1 MKTIGLANLTN
12 NQAAVLQNAATVA
25 GMDMANLNNRQQAAV
40 QNAQNFLQMD
50 MANLTNAQQTE
61 IFRAQQ
67 NIQALFTDQAATNA
81 ASQFNA
87 TSENQ
92 TNQFF
97 ASLASQTSQFNAT
110 QVNATNQF
118 NVNAV
123 NGIREFNSNLQNR
136 RDQFNAN
143 NGLVVAQANAQWR
156 QNIATL
162 NTAVQNESNMDFA
175 KTINELT
182 ENNLDH
188 IWQRERDLMQYNVES
203 IENSRDRGMQ
213 ILLGLQDLEQLR
225 ETIAANEATAQN
237 DFLFSFLFD
246 IFD

>member
-1 MKTIGLANLTN
+1 
-12 NQAAVLQNAATVA
+12 
-25 GMDMANLNNRQQAAV
+25 
-40 QNAQNFLQMD
+40 
-50 MANLTNAQQTE
+50 
-61 IFRAQQ
+61 
-67 NIQALFTDQAATNA
+67 
-81 ASQFNA
+81 
-87 TSENQ
+87 
-92 TNQFF
+92 
-97 ASLASQTSQFNAT
+97 
-110 QVNATNQF
+110 
-118 NVNAV
+118 
-123 NGIREFNSNLQNR
+123 
-136 RDQFNAN
+136 
-143 NGLVVAQANAQWR
+143 
-156 QNIATL
+156 
-162 NTAVQNESNMDFA
+162 MDFA